1 MTPNRCR
8 MPSMSTVAYVLSP
21 AAKEIPKTA
30 LIKFVISFSIRWR
43 KNKLMIFVASNYA
56 VQGFLLVSGLIEPE
70 VVRRARDAMCG
81 WEKGTGHATSHHA
94 YSRDSSIIAC
104 FSQQVCSVAA
114 KLAGASRPFAAPAT
128 VYTIRVSP
136 QNGSWQW
143 PEPHIDHALE
153 QDAHRTFPP
162 PFRIGCLIYVTDV
175 SAHSGATVVWPGSHR
190 QLEQLARSR
199 PSDYEFLSAL
209 NRDIPKMTLAKPLE

>member
-1 MTPNRCR
+1 MTF
-8 MPSMSTVAYVLSP
+8 L
-21 AAKEIPKTA
+21 
-30 LIKFVISFSIRWR
+30 
-43 KNKLMIFVASNYA
+43 ASNYA
-56 VQGFLLVSGLIEPE
+56 AQGFLLVSGLIEPE
-70 VVRRARDAMCG
+70 VVRRARDAMCD
-81 WEKGTGHATSHHA
+81 WEVPGHAAAHHA
-94 YSRDSSIIAC
+94 YSGDSSIIAC

-114 KLAGASRPFAAPAT
+114 ELAGASRPFAAPAT

-136 QNGSWQW
+136 QKGVWQW

-190 QLEQLARSR
+190 QLEQSARSR

-209 NRDIPKMTLAKPLE
+209 NRDVPKMTLAEPLEILARAGDVLFYHYLCAHAGSMNAGTQVRLALNHKW